1 MARSEKSEKRSDDRK
16 HREKSRSGKKS
27 SRRGSRSLM
36 SQGNETQTS
45 FFSTLSTLPSA
56 WDADEVEDEYEEA
69 PRTSPRTSP
78 VVFWRIGA
86 VAGAAAVGLGAFG
99 AQGLKHLRITNA
111 AKIATWS
118 AAAYYQVRTPSSAC
132 TRSRQASCTRLT
144 PRQLVHSV
152 ALLIARKNPIA
163 SGLFT
168 TGMMLFSGSLY
179 ALVIKPELKFL
190 NHVTPVGGGCL
201 VAGWLAL
208 GLSKGRIGFD

>member
-1 MARSEKSEKRSDDRK
+1 MAKDEKREKREDKKHKEKSS
-16 HREKSRSGKKS
+16 SRSGKKS
-27 SRRGSRSLM
+27 SRRGSSSRSIM
-36 SQGNETQTS
+36 NHGNETTTS

-56 WDADEVEDEYEEA
+56 WDEAEDDYEE
-69 PRTSPRTSP
+69 PSYGYSRVQRTSP
-78 VVFWRIGA
+78 VVFWRVGA

-118 AAAYYQVRTPSSAC
+118 AAAYYQ
-132 TRSRQASCTRLT
+132 
-144 PRQLVHSV
+144 LVHSV

-163 SGLFT
+163 SGFFT